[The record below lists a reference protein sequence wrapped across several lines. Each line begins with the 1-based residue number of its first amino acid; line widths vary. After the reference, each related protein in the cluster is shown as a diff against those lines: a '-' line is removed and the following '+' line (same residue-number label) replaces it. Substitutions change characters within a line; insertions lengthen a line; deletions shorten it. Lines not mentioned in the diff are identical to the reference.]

1 MTPLHDIVLRQI
13 GRLGPMSI
21 SEFMTQC
28 LYHPE
33 HGYYT
38 QAKPLGRA
46 GDFITAPEI
55 SQMFGEMIGLCLAQ
69 NWLDQG
75 APNQF
80 CLAELG
86 PGSGQLMADILR
98 ATKSVPGF
106 HAAAEVYLCEV
117 NPHLKAQQAE
127 RLAAFDPKWIAA
139 TTELPAL
146 PLFLVANEFLDCLPI
161 NQFIATDSGWE
172 EQVIASHEGQLCF
185 ARRAAG
191 AVESELPKGAGAG
204 TVIELCPAANAI
216 VQDIA
221 ASIARHGGLALI
233 CDYGGTWGG
242 GTGGGDT
249 LQAIRAH
256 EKLDPL
262 DCIGQADLTAHV
274 NFTALKDALADGGLD
289 TGIAGP
295 TPQGA
300 FLERL
305 GITAR
310 ARALAQNLSGAALEN
325 HITAHHRLTHPDEMG
340 ELFKVMAIL
349 PRDGVAPAGFS

>member
-1 MTPLHDIVLRQI
+1 MTPLHDILLRQI

-75 APNQF
+75 APERF

-106 HAAAEVYLCEV
+106 HAAAQLYLCEV

-127 RLAAFDPKWIAA
+127 RLASFAPHWIAS
-139 TTELPAL
+139 TTDLPAL

-161 NQFIATDSGWE
+161 NQFIATDSGWD
-172 EQVIASHEGQLCF
+172 EQIVASHEGQLCF

-191 AVESELPKGAGAG
+191 AVESELPKDATTG

-221 ASIARHGGLALI
+221 TSITRHGGLALI
-233 CDYGGTWGG
+233 CDYGD
-242 GTGGGDT
+242 TGGGDT

-256 EKLDPL
+256 EKMDPL
-262 DCIGQADLTAHV
+262 DHVGQADLTAHV
-274 NFTALKDALADGGLD
+274 NFAALKDALVNVQ
-289 TGIAGP
+289 TAGP

-305 GITAR
+305 GITTR
-310 ARALAQNLSGAALEN
+310 AQTLAQNLSGAALEN

-349 PRDGVAPAGFS
+349 PRDGVAPAGFI

>member
-1 MTPLHDIVLRQI
+1 MTLLHDIVLRQI

-75 APNQF
+75 APDRF

-98 ATKSVPGF
+98 ATKSVAGF
-106 HAAAEVYLCEV
+106 HAAAHLYLCEV

-127 RLAAFDPKWIAA
+127 RLAAFDPQWIAS

-161 NQFIATDSGWE
+161 NQFIATASGWD
-172 EQVIASHEGQLCF
+172 EQIIASHEGQLCF

-191 AVESELPKGAGAG
+191 AVESELPKGTATG

-221 ASIARHGGLALI
+221 ASITRHGGLALI
-233 CDYGGTWGG
+233 CDYG

-262 DCIGQADLTAHV
+262 ESIGQADLTAHV
-274 NFTALKDALADGGLD
+274 NFTALKDALADVK
-289 TGIAGP
+289 IAGP
-295 TPQGA
+295 APQGA

-310 ARALAQNLSGAALEN
+310 AQTLAQNLSGAALEN
-325 HITAHHRLTHPDEMG
+325 HITAHHRLTHPEEMG

>member
-1 MTPLHDIVLRQI
+1 MTPLHAILLRQI
-13 GRLGPMSI
+13 GRLGPISI

-75 APNQF
+75 APDPF

-106 HAAAEVYLCEV
+106 HTAAHLYLCEV
-117 NPHLKAQQAE
+117 NPHLKAQQAD
-127 RLAAFDPKWIAA
+127 RLAPFNPQWIAS

-161 NQFIATDSGWE
+161 SQFIATHNGWD
-172 EQVIASHEGQLCF
+172 EQIIASHEGQLCF
-185 ARRAAG
+185 ARRPAG
-191 AVESELPKGAGAG
+191 AVKSELPKNSTAGS
-204 TVIELCPAANAI
+204 VIELCPAANAI

-221 ASIARHGGLALI
+221 GSIANHGGLALI
-233 CDYGGTWGG
+233 CDYG

-256 EKLDPL
+256 ERLDPL
-262 DCIGQADLTAHV
+262 EYAGQADLTAHV
-274 NFTALKDALADGGLD
+274 NFTALKDALPDA
-289 TGIAGP
+289 GIAGP
-295 TPQGA
+295 TSQGA

-310 ARALAQNLSGAALEN
+310 AQALAQNLSGAALEN
-325 HITAHHRLTHPDEMG
+325 HISAHHRLTHPDEMG

-349 PRDGVAPAGFS
+349 PRDGAAPAGFN